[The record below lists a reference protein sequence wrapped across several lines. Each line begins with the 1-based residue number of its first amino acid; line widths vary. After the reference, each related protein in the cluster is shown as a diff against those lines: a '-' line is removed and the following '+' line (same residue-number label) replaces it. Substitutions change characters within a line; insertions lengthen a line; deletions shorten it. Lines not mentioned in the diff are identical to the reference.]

1 MRIRL
6 GRIIAASMVLPIAM
20 VAGVVGVSV
29 TSAGAAATK
38 SYTVMVEGG
47 FTGASG
53 YTVPEIVPA
62 VKAAYAGVGG
72 VTIVTC
78 DDQFTSSGDLNC
90 QESAVKQHVAVVIA
104 GFGLLAGDESV
115 LTKAGIPVIDDT
127 DTTSPNSF
135 AVNSGNGEY
144 SGIGVGLAKTGCR
157 RLGILELD
165 GTATLADAI
174 VAGAKWQS
182 VTQSAIPA
190 DAPDLTSS
198 IAKLAEA
205 KVQCIALSV
214 EPNTVIQAM
223 TAIKQDNLKVKV
235 AMVSAILTS
244 QVLSSLGSEANGLI
258 SIESEIDA
266 GAKAPVITTITKEM
280 KAINPSAPVTAA
292 ALVAWASAKLV
303 QEAAQTVK
311 GSVTPASML
320 KAMNGLRNA
329 STDGVIPPFSAI
341 PLKTP
346 AYTRFFNHY
355 AIDYVIENGRP
366 KALTGFYDLTSALS
380 SKSS

>member
-1 MRIRL
+1 
-6 GRIIAASMVLPIAM
+6 MVVSTAM
-20 VAGVVGVSV
+20 AIGAVGV
-29 TSAGAAATK
+29 TGGTAGAASSK
-38 SYTVMVEGG
+38 PYTVMVEGG
-47 FTGASG
+47 FTGPAS
-53 YTVPEIVPA
+53 YTVPEIVTA
-62 VKAAYAGVGG
+62 VQAAYKGVSG
-72 VTIVTC
+72 VKIVTC
-78 DDQFTSSGDLNC
+78 DDQFSPSVDLTC
-90 QESAVKQHVAVVIA
+90 QHTAVTDGVDVVIA
-104 GFGLLAGDESV
+104 GFGYLSSNESI
-115 LTKAGIPVIDDT
+115 LTKAGIPVIDTT

-135 AVNSGNGEY
+135 SIAATNGEY
-144 SGIGVGLAKTGCR
+144 AGIGIGLSKAGCR
-157 RLGILELD
+157 RLGILEID
-165 GTATLADAI
+165 GTTTLADAI
-174 VAGAKWQS
+174 IAGAKWKS
-182 VTQSAIPA
+182 VTQAAIPA
-190 DAPDLTSS
+190 DAPDLTPS

-292 ALVAWASAKLV
+292 AIVAWASAKLV
-303 QEAAQTVK
+303 QEAVLTVK

-380 SKSS
+380 SKPS

>member
-1 MRIRL
+1 
-6 GRIIAASMVLPIAM
+6 MVFSTA
-20 VAGVVGVSV
+20 VAIGAVAISG
-29 TSAGAAATK
+29 TTAGAASAK
-38 SYTVMVEGG
+38 PYTVMVEGG
-47 FTGASG
+47 FTGPAS

-62 VKAAYAGVGG
+62 VQAAYKGVSG
-72 VTIVTC
+72 VKIVTC
-78 DDQFTSSGDLNC
+78 DDQFSPSVDLTC
-90 QESAVKQHVAVVIA
+90 QHTAVTDGVDVVIA
-104 GFGLLAGDESV
+104 GFGYLSSNESI
-115 LTKAGIPVIDDT
+115 LTKAGIPVIDTT

-135 AVNSGNGEY
+135 SIAATNGEY
-144 SGIGVGLAKTGCR
+144 AGIGIGLSKAGCR
-157 RLGILELD
+157 RLGILEID
-165 GTATLADAI
+165 GTTTLADAI
-174 VAGAKWQS
+174 IAGAKWQS
-182 VTQSAIPA
+182 VTQAAIPA
-190 DAPDLTSS
+190 DAPDLTPS